1 MRTTKAQKNS
11 IKTRLIATALSVTMI
26 LSVGA
31 MTATTASAATT
42 SKTSASYNVKGEIAD
57 GFFSGASTMIGIL
70 TKSHPVAGVIAN
82 GLFGAFKTFYSDA
95 TKTPQPSNQ
104 DIVDLLNE
112 LSEKID
118 THYNEQSSQ
127 VKALENIEKLQ
138 NFSNILTSVKGY
150 NEKAMGQISL
160 FDDSDVCAQDYQ
172 NIIDCTI
179 GKDKFV
185 NDFMDLSNLII
196 DGQAGVKGKPSFRQ
210 YLEFSKV
217 SEANNNDA
225 ALVKKDCENFNKMT
239 LEQYTLFF
247 TNLITG
253 SLAKYNLAEYNY
265 NNGEISLKTKKSQ
278 QASIVKDVEL
288 YFKKAGE
295 VVKRYTETEDALE
308 NLTVAKVTVNGKTTE
323 MFSFGDAWVTA
334 AKNNGTMQLCQDWKS
349 DNLAGDVFYFKANA
363 ELKNGALYANGKNV
377 TLDLCGHSIIH
388 TSNQKYDVCG
398 DNAALTLKDSS
409 GKRSAINGLLVSGGS
424 VNIDGVT
431 IKDSADAG
439 IRADHLTLN
448 VKNTT
453 FTGNR
458 NSAVVT
464 EKNAKTVIDNCIFKN
479 NNASAVYNKESN
491 VTLKNSCFENNRSD
505 SDKGTS
511 KNGGA
516 VYSHSALT
524 VDKCSF
530 VNNNAGNG
538 GAIFSDDDF
547 TVKNSTFTGNTAA
560 ANGGAIM
567 FDYRGSGSCRELVL
581 TDSAF
586 TGNSAGSNGGGL
598 YVDSMNYFK
607 MNNVEI
613 KNNTAGSNGCGLY
626 CQKGSGSSC
635 DPVISGKITII
646 DNKLTNGT
654 KANAFLGENSTSKCV
669 FKIVDNI
676 DSSSRIGV
684 TSNTND
690 KDLDICK
697 IWSEGAYNNAAN
709 VFSYDTAK
717 YRINRYTHWYSEF
730 WWVEI
735 VKN

>member
-1 MRTTKAQKNS
+1 MKTS
-11 IKTRLIATALSVTMI
+11 KTRKYGFRTRIIATALSATMI
-26 LSVGA
+26 LSIGA
-31 MTATTASAATT
+31 VTATTASAATS
-42 SKTSASYNVKGEIAD
+42 SKASAGYNVKSEVTD
-57 GFFSGASTMIGIL
+57 GFFSGASTLIGVL
-70 TKSHPVAGVIAN
+70 TKSHPVAGVIAS

-104 DIVDLLNE
+104 DIVNLLNE

-118 THYNEQSSQ
+118 THYNDQSSQ
-127 VKALENIEKLQ
+127 AKALENIDKLQ

-160 FDDSDVCAQDYQ
+160 YNDKDVCAQDYQ

-179 GKDKFV
+179 GNEKFV

-196 DGQAGVKGKPSFRQ
+196 DGQAGIKGKPSFAQ

-217 SEANNNDA
+217 SEANYNDA

-253 SLAKYNLAEYNY
+253 ELAKYNLAEYDY
-265 NNGEISLKTKKSQ
+265 NNGKIDLKTKNSR

-288 YFKKAGE
+288 YFKKAGD
-295 VVKRYTETEDALE
+295 VVKRYTETENNIE

-334 AKNNGTMQLCQDWKS
+334 SKNSGTMQLVQDWKS
-349 DNLAGDVFYFKANA
+349 DNLAGDVFYYKANT
-363 ELKNGALYANGKNV
+363 EFKNGALYANGKNV

-388 TSNQKYDVCG
+388 TNAQKYDVCS
-398 DNAALTLKDSS
+398 DNATLTIKDSS
-409 GKRSAINGLLVSGGS
+409 GKRSAVNGLLANGGK
-424 VNIDGVT
+424 VTIDGVT
-431 IKDSADAG
+431 IKDSKDAG
-439 IRADHLTLN
+439 IRADHLTMN

-453 FTGNR
+453 FTGNK

-464 EKNAKTVIDNCIFKN
+464 EKNAGTTIDNCIFKN
-479 NNASAVYNKESN
+479 NNESAVYNKESN
-491 VTLKNSCFENNRSD
+491 VTLKNSYFENNRSD
-505 SDKGTS
+505 SGSGIS

-516 VYSHSALT
+516 VYSHSSLT
-524 VDKCSF
+524 VDNCNF
-530 VNNNAGNG
+530 VNNKANKG
-538 GAIFSDDDF
+538 GAIYADEDF
-547 TVKNSTFTGNTAA
+547 TITNSTFTGNTA

-567 FDYRGSGSCRELVL
+567 FDYRGSGNCRSLNL
-581 TDSAF
+581 TGSKF
-586 TGNSAGSNGGGL
+586 TGNKAGSNGGAI
-598 YVDSMNYFK
+598 YVDSMNYLT

-613 KNNTAGSNGCGLY
+613 KNNTAGSNGGGLY

-635 DPVISGKITII
+635 DPTISGKITII
-646 DNKLTNGT
+646 DNKLNNGT
-654 KANAFLGENSTSKCV
+654 KSNAFLGENSTSKCI
-669 FKIVDNI
+669 FKITDNI
-676 DSSSRIGV
+676 DPNSRIGI

-690 KDLDICK
+690 GDLDICR
-697 IWSEGAYNNAAN
+697 IWNKNAYNNTAN
-709 VFSYDTAK
+709 VFSYDTSK